1 MKYAI
6 IDEHEYQYDVLMDIL
21 YESENLIEE
30 GDEEMNYPFIV
41 LTPKE
46 HKEWEKVKNAYE
58 KWQDR
63 FSEAAYQSTLKPREP
78 FQTMEDYEKEVA
90 EFLE

>member
-6 IDEHEYQYDVLMDIL
+6 TEEHGYQYDLLMDIL
-21 YESENLIEE
+21 YESENLIEK

-46 HKEWEKVKNAYE
+46 HKEWEKVKNTYE
-58 KWQDR
+58 KWQER
-63 FSEAAYQSTLKPREP
+63 FAEAAYQSTLKPREP
-78 FQTMEDYEKEVA
+78 FQTMEDVEREMR
-90 EFLE
+90 EFLK